1 MRSLSVSSRRL
12 YFVMS
17 FRPNWMVPDMDLNS
31 SFASRIVREELTE
44 RKEGGS
50 LTQRRQSTKSKV
62 SALPAGSPG
71 NDTALQ
77 GKLLRARRTEC
88 ERTVQRGK
96 GARMQQER
104 RFPKSQPAQSDVVAH
119 TQHHRAIARSPL
131 TWTTPGRRAEEGP
144 FPHCQP
150 QLSEAGRCC

>member
-77 GKLLRARRTEC
+77 GKLLPDAQS
-88 ERTVQRGK
+88 VNGQSRGAK

-104 RFPKSQPAQSDVVAH
+104 RLPKSQPAQSDVVAH
-119 TQHHRAIARSPL
+119 IQRHRAIARSPL

-150 QLSEAGRCC
+150 QLSEAGKCC